1 VERRSEKHGLRGYD
15 MTDVRL
21 DSNVARAIARVLRM
35 DDVDLPVRRAFHGV
49 LADILV
55 TASDADEARSD
66 AQIRRA
72 ICAQLDAEGGISS
85 ALINFSVKDGQVEIR
100 GAITSEHDRE
110 TLLAIARTA
119 YGVKEVHDHLVWMD
133 RATHAFMPSPEDSCP
148 G

>member
-1 VERRSEKHGLRGYD
+1 MGLRGYD

-21 DSNVARAIARVLRM
+21 DANVARVIARVLRM
-35 DDVDLPVRRAFHGV
+35 DDVDVPVLRAFHGV

-55 TASDADEARSD
+55 TASDADEAPSD

-72 ICAQLDAEGGISS
+72 ICAQLGAEGGVSS

-100 GAITSEHDRE
+100 GAITREHDRE
-110 TLLAIARTA
+110 TLLAITRTV
-119 YGVKEVHDHLVWMD
+119 YGVKEVHDHLLWMD

>member
-1 VERRSEKHGLRGYD
+1 MGLRGYD

-21 DSNVARAIARVLRM
+21 DANVASVIARVLRM
-35 DDVDLPVRRAFHGV
+35 DDVDVPVLRAFHGV

-55 TASDADEARSD
+55 TASDADEAPSD

-72 ICAQLDAEGGISS
+72 IRAQLGAEGGVSS

-100 GAITSEHDRE
+100 GAITREHDRE
-110 TLLAIARTA
+110 TLLAIARTV
-119 YGVKEVHDHLVWMD
+119 YGVKKVHDHLVWMD
-133 RATHAFMPSPEDSCP
+133 PATHAFMPSPEDSCP